1 MCIVYRQLLA
11 MLRVLQAHERAYKR
25 IRAHLIGSG
34 RRHVLKNTAGGV
46 GVKKH
51 RDSDAGLLIQR
62 CLLGCCCCCG
72 VRCTPCDNTFSM
84 SRVLVTAVDR
94 NEC

>member
-11 MLRVLQAHERAYKR
+11 MLRVLQAHESIQANKSTLDRKR
-25 IRAHLIGSG
+25 EEAR
-34 RRHVLKNTAGGV
+34 VENTAGGV

-72 VRCTPCDNTFSM
+72 VH
-84 SRVLVTAVDR
+84 LVIILFLCR
-94 NEC
+94 GS

>member
-1 MCIVYRQLLA
+1 
-11 MLRVLQAHERAYKR
+11 MLRVLQAHESIYANKSTLDRKR
-25 IRAHLIGSG
+25 EEAC
-34 RRHVLKNTAGGV
+34 VENTAGGV